1 MTERTLWP
9 ISERRDIEKKQS
21 TPRSFPVHSR
31 GGTASFGLCRWYRGF
46 RLEFAPA
53 VLRHPGR
60 LCLETW
66 GPQVDFADRA
76 GRIMTLGPTYEV
88 VRRAEEHASSGHASG
103 GGTCFD
109 QAPVPEASLVNGR
122 IPDEQNAEVADPS
135 ISAYLPGP
143 SCKDSRA
150 VDAPEP
156 RLPAKPDG
164 PLRAVS
170 MALHDDCSETLAWA
184 CTRPVRCPHTQ
195 KHES

>member
-1 MTERTLWP
+1 MNRVVWVLQVV
-9 ISERRDIEKKQS
+9 K
-21 TPRSFPVHSR
+21 
-31 GGTASFGLCRWYRGF
+31 
-46 RLEFAPA
+46 RLPA
-53 VLRHPGR
+53 RVCSSVLRHPGR
-60 LCLETW
+60 LCLETG

-76 GRIMTLGPTYEV
+76 GRIMTLGATYEV
-88 VRRAEEHASSGHASG
+88 VRRAEERASSGHASG

-122 IPDEQNAEVADPS
+122 IPAEQNAEVADPS

-184 CTRPVRCPHTQ
+184 CTRPVRCPHTE